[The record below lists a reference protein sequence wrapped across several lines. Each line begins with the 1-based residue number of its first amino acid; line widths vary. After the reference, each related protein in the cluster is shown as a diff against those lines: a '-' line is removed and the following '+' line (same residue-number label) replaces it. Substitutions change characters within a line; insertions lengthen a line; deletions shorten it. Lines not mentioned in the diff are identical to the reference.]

1 MNIFSKA
8 FLSVGFLAALSLPV
22 FADNLVILH
31 TNDTHSQID
40 PNDKNMGGVLR
51 RKVVIDSVRANNR
64 NTILIDAGDAV
75 QGTMFFNL
83 YGGEV
88 EYKMLDLLGY
98 DMAILGNHDFD
109 NGSEALA
116 DLLKK
121 SNTRW
126 ISTNYDLTGGPLD
139 GLFEPYA
146 IYEFDGK
153 KIGFIGINLRPHGMI
168 ADGNYNGV
176 EYLDGIKAA
185 NATAWHLR
193 HNEKADMVI
202 AISHLGYSGK
212 PAPKDLDLARQSEDI
227 DIIIGGH
234 SHTYINPS
242 DSAKAYVENA
252 AGRPVLIAQVGKQGM
267 NVGLIDINL
276 DDLTHTYSTIAVDSR
291 LDSRTSPDL
300 AAVLVPYR
308 HGVDSLMQIK
318 VAESAGNFENFEP
331 GLINFVSDFAFDM
344 GRKLNGG
351 KPVDLAFM
359 NKGRLRR
366 SLPEGDVTLGMIMM
380 MQPFNNYLEVID
392 VKGKDLLEAF
402 DVMAMRG
409 GDGVSANVDATMKDK
424 KCTSVK
430 INGKNID
437 PAKTYRLVT
446 IDYLAN
452 GGDYMEP
459 LASAPKIARSH
470 QVVYKD
476 LLDYLA
482 NDMKGQKINPSNTRR
497 MHD

>member
-1 MNIFSKA
+1 MNIIVKS
-8 FLSVGFLAALSLPV
+8 LLTILLPV
-22 FADNLVILH
+22 ALFTPAKADKLVILH

-40 PNDKNMGGVLR
+40 PNDKNLGGVLR
-51 RKVVIDSVRANNR
+51 RKVVIDSVKANNR
-64 NTILIDAGDAV
+64 NTLVVDAGDAV

-98 DMAILGNHDFD
+98 DMAIVGNHDFD

-116 DLLKK
+116 KLLAK

-126 ISTNYDLTGGPLD
+126 LSTNYDLKGGPLENI
-139 GLFEPYA
+139 FEPYA

-153 KIGFIGINLRPHGMI
+153 KIGFIGLNLRPHGMI

-185 NATAWHLR
+185 NSTAWHLR

-212 PAPKDLDLARQSEDI
+212 PAPKDIDIASQSEDI

-234 SHTYINPS
+234 SHSYINPA
-242 DSAKAYVENA
+242 DSAKAYVKNA
-252 AGRPVLIAQVGKQGM
+252 VGKPVLIAQVGKQGM
-267 NVGLIDINL
+267 NVGQITIDL
-276 DDLTHTYSTIAVDSR
+276 DDLSHNYSTITVDSR
-291 LDSRTSPDL
+291 LDDRTSPDL
-300 AAVLVPYR
+300 AAILVPYR
-308 HGVDSLMQIK
+308 AGVDSLMQIK
-318 VAESAGNFENFEP
+318 VAESAGNFENSEP
-331 GLINFVSDFAFDM
+331 ALINFVSDFAFEM
-344 GRKLNGG
+344 GRKLNNG

-359 NKGRLRR
+359 NKGSLRR
-366 SLPEGDVTLGMIMM
+366 SLPKGDVTLGMIMM
-380 MQPFNNYLEVID
+380 MQPFNNYFEVID
-392 VKGKDLLEAF
+392 VKGKDLLDAF

-409 GDGVSANVDATMKDK
+409 GDGVSANVEAVMKDR

-430 INGKNID
+430 IDGKKID
-437 PAKTYRLVT
+437 PNKTYRLIT

-452 GGDYMEP
+452 GGDYMES
-459 LASAPKIARSH
+459 LISAPKIARSK

-476 LLDYLA
+476 LLEYLKT
-482 NDMKGQKINPSNTRR
+482 DMKGQKINPSNVRR
-497 MHD
+497 MHQ

>member
-1 MNIFSKA
+1 MNIIIKSC
-8 FLSVGFLAALSLPV
+8 LSLFLTV
-22 FADNLVILH
+22 SLFSTVKAEKLVILH

-40 PNDKNMGGVLR
+40 PNDKDLGGVLR
-51 RKVVIDSVRANNR
+51 RKVVIDSVKANNR
-64 NTILIDAGDAV
+64 NTLLIDAGDAV

-88 EYKMLDLLGY
+88 EYLMLDLLGY

-116 DLLKK
+116 KLLAK

-126 ISTNYDLTGGPLD
+126 ISTNYDLTGGPLENI
-139 GLFEPYA
+139 FEPYA
-146 IYEFDGK
+146 IYEFGGK
-153 KIGFIGINLRPHGMI
+153 KIGFIGLNLRPHGMI

-176 EYLDGIKAA
+176 EYLDAIKAA
-185 NATAWHLR
+185 NSTAWHLR
-193 HNEKADMVI
+193 HNEKVDMVI
-202 AISHLGYSGK
+202 AVSHLGYSGK
-212 PAPKDLDLARQSEDI
+212 PAPKDIDIASQSEDI

-234 SHTYINPS
+234 SHTYINPA
-242 DSAKAYVENA
+242 DSTKAYVKNA
-252 AGRPVLIAQVGKQGM
+252 IGNPVLIAQVGKQGM
-267 NVGLIDINL
+267 NIGQITIDLDNL
-276 DDLTHTYSTIAVDSR
+276 SHNYSTIAVDSR
-291 LDSRTSPDL
+291 LDDRTNPDL
-300 AAVLVPYR
+300 AAILVPYR
-308 HGVDSLMQIK
+308 TGVDSLMQIK
-318 VAESAGNFENFEP
+318 VAESAGNFENSEP
-331 GLINFVSDFAFDM
+331 SLINFVSDFAFEM
-344 GRKLNGG
+344 GRKLNNG

-359 NKGRLRR
+359 NKGSLRR

-392 VKGKDLLEAF
+392 VKGKDLLDAF

-409 GDGVSANVDATMKDK
+409 GDGVSANVEAVMKDR

-430 INGKNID
+430 INGKKID
-437 PAKTYRLVT
+437 PDKTYRLVT

-459 LASAPKIARSH
+459 LVTAPKIARSK

-476 LLDYLA
+476 LLEYLA
-482 NDMKGQKINPSNTRR
+482 NDMKGQKINPSNVRR
-497 MHD
+497 MHQ

>member
-1 MNIFSKA
+1 MNIIIKSCFSLFLTVSLFSTVKA
-8 FLSVGFLAALSLPV
+8 EK
-22 FADNLVILH
+22 LVILH

-40 PNDKNMGGVLR
+40 PNDKDLGGVLR
-51 RKVVIDSVRANNR
+51 RKVVIDSVKANNR
-64 NTILIDAGDAV
+64 NTLLIDAGDAV

-88 EYKMLDLLGY
+88 EYLMLDLLGY

-116 DLLKK
+116 KLLAK

-126 ISTNYDLTGGPLD
+126 ISTNYDLTGGPLENI
-139 GLFEPYA
+139 FEPYA
-146 IYEFDGK
+146 IYEFGGK
-153 KIGFIGINLRPHGMI
+153 KIGFIGLNLCPHGMI

-176 EYLDGIKAA
+176 EYLDAIKAA
-185 NATAWHLR
+185 NSTAWHLR
-193 HNEKADMVI
+193 HNEKVDMVI
-202 AISHLGYSGK
+202 AVSHLGYSGK
-212 PAPKDLDLARQSEDI
+212 PAPKDIDIASQSEDI

-234 SHTYINPS
+234 SHTYINPA
-242 DSAKAYVENA
+242 DSTKAYVKNA
-252 AGRPVLIAQVGKQGM
+252 ISNPVLIAQVGKQGM
-267 NVGLIDINL
+267 NIGQITIDL
-276 DDLTHTYSTIAVDSR
+276 DDLSHNYSTIAVDSR
-291 LDSRTSPDL
+291 LDDRTNPDL
-300 AAVLVPYR
+300 AAILVPYR
-308 HGVDSLMQIK
+308 TGVDSLMQIK
-318 VAESAGNFENFEP
+318 VAESAGNFENSEP
-331 GLINFVSDFAFDM
+331 SLINFVSDFAFDM
-344 GRKLNGG
+344 GRKLNNG

-359 NKGRLRR
+359 NKGSLRR

-392 VKGKDLLEAF
+392 VKGKDLLDAF

-409 GDGVSANVDATMKDK
+409 GDGVSANVEAVMKDR

-430 INGKNID
+430 INGKKID
-437 PAKTYRLVT
+437 PDKTYRLVT

-459 LASAPKIARSH
+459 LVTAPKIARSK

-476 LLDYLA
+476 LLEYLA
-482 NDMKGQKINPSNTRR
+482 NDMKGQKINPSNVRR
-497 MHD
+497 MHQ

>member
-1 MNIFSKA
+1 MNIIIKSC
-8 FLSVGFLAALSLPV
+8 LSLFLTV
-22 FADNLVILH
+22 SLFSTVKAEKLVILH

-40 PNDKNMGGVLR
+40 PNDKDLGGVLR
-51 RKVVIDSVRANNR
+51 RKVVIDSVKANNR
-64 NTILIDAGDAV
+64 NTLLIDAGDAV

-88 EYKMLDLLGY
+88 EYLMLDLLGY

-116 DLLKK
+116 KLLAK

-126 ISTNYDLTGGPLD
+126 ISTNYDLTGGPLENI
-139 GLFEPYA
+139 FEPYA
-146 IYEFDGK
+146 IYEFGGK
-153 KIGFIGINLRPHGMI
+153 KIGFIGLNLCPHGMI

-176 EYLDGIKAA
+176 EYLDAIKAA
-185 NATAWHLR
+185 NSTAWHLR
-193 HNEKADMVI
+193 HNEKVDMVI
-202 AISHLGYSGK
+202 AVSHLGYSGK
-212 PAPKDLDLARQSEDI
+212 PAPKDIDIASQSEDI

-234 SHTYINPS
+234 SHTYINPA
-242 DSAKAYVENA
+242 DSTKAYVKNA
-252 AGRPVLIAQVGKQGM
+252 IGNPVLIAQVGKQGM
-267 NVGLIDINL
+267 NIGQITIDL
-276 DDLTHTYSTIAVDSR
+276 DDLSHNYSTIAVDSR
-291 LDSRTSPDL
+291 LDDRTNPDL
-300 AAVLVPYR
+300 AAILVPYR
-308 HGVDSLMQIK
+308 TGVDSLMQIK
-318 VAESAGNFENFEP
+318 VAESAGNFENSEP
-331 GLINFVSDFAFDM
+331 SLINFVSDFAFDM
-344 GRKLNGG
+344 GRKLNNG

-359 NKGRLRR
+359 NKGSLRR

-392 VKGKDLLEAF
+392 VKGKDLLDAF

-409 GDGVSANVDATMKDK
+409 GDGVSANVEAVMKDR

-430 INGKNID
+430 INGKKID
-437 PAKTYRLVT
+437 PDKTYRLVT

-459 LASAPKIARSH
+459 LVTAPKIARSK

-476 LLDYLA
+476 LLEYLA
-482 NDMKGQKINPSNTRR
+482 NDMKGQKINPSNVRR
-497 MHD
+497 MHQ